1 MPELDRSEDHVV
13 AVSWA
18 PGFKNPAESFAR
30 EHQLSIINEL
40 PDWRGLCF
48 DLGAGGWS
56 LKDLSGEMQ
65 VPFSLNFES
74 RYVAQGKDPLLNAMG
89 NARTILDKTA
99 GWGSDAVHIALSGRK
114 VVSAECNP
122 VVYQLLVQARS
133 RLGDIE
139 LAQRLNFVHLDAA
152 GYGFPQT
159 WGRQDGSEAEIDLV
173 YLDPMFFEKQSKRAK
188 SKKPMRL
195 MQQLTEVP
203 SEAHDQRLFATAL
216 NIARKRVVVKRALKA
231 PFISDIKPQG
241 SIRSK
246 LLRFDL
252 YLP

>member
-1 MPELDRSEDHVV
+1 MPKLDRSEGHAV

-18 PGFKNPAESFAR
+18 PGFKNPAESFAH
-30 EHQLSIINEL
+30 EHQLSIINDL
-40 PDWRGLCF
+40 PDCRGLCF
-48 DLGAGGWS
+48 HLGAGGWS
-56 LKDLSGEMQ
+56 LIDLSGEMPI
-65 VPFSLNFES
+65 PFSLNFEP

-89 NARTILDKTA
+89 KSRTVLDMTA

-114 VVSAECNP
+114 VISAERNP

-139 LAQRLNFVHLDAA
+139 LSQRLNFVHLDAT
-152 GYGFPQT
+152 GYGFTQT
-159 WGRQDGSEAEIDLV
+159 WSRQVGSEMEIDLV
-173 YLDPMFFEKQSKRAK
+173 YLDPMFSEKQSKRAK

-203 SEAHDQRLFATAL
+203 SDSNEQRLFENAL
-216 NIARKRVVVKRALKA
+216 SIARKRVVVKRALKA
-231 PFISDIKPQG
+231 PFINDIKPQG

-246 LLRFDL
+246 MLRFDL

>member
-1 MPELDRSEDHVV
+1 MPELDRLEGHAV

-18 PGFKNPAESFAR
+18 SGFKKLAESFAH

-48 DLGAGGWS
+48 HLGADGWS
-56 LKDLSGEMQ
+56 LKDSSGKIQ
-65 VPFSLNFES
+65 VPFSLHFEP

-89 NARTILDKTA
+89 NARTVLDMTA

-114 VVSAECNP
+114 VVSVERNP
-122 VVYQLLVQARS
+122 AVFQLLVQARS
-133 RLGDIE
+133 RLVDIE
-139 LAQRLNFVHLDAA
+139 LAQRLNFVQLDAA
-152 GYGFPQT
+152 ESDFKQSLA
-159 WGRQDGSEAEIDLV
+159 RQAGLAVNFDLV
-173 YLDPMFFEKQSKRAK
+173 YLDPMFSDKLSKRAK

-195 MQQLTEVP
+195 MQQLNEVP
-203 SEAHDQRLFATAL
+203 SEANEQRLFENAL